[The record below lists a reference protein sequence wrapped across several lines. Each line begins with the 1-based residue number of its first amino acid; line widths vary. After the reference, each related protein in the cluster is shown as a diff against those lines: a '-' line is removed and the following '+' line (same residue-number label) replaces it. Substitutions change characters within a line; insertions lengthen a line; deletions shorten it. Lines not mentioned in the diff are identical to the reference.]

1 MRRLALPFLAL
12 VLLTSCGQ
20 TKMAPTSVF
29 STNPLVS
36 SVASATGLDFPK
48 AAGGTGALLD
58 LASTKMPAADW
69 NKVATAIPS
78 SDLIIN
84 EGKKM
89 GGMSTPPSNLAGLA
103 PAFKKMGISDSQ
115 AQALVPAVCDGAEK
129 IGGPE
134 VGNLLRGAL
143 K

>member
-1 MRRLALPFLAL
+1 MRRFALSFLAL

-48 AAGGTGALLD
+48 AAGGTGALLG
-58 LASTKMPAADW
+58 LAEAKLSPADW
-69 NKVATAIPS
+69 SKVATAVPS
-78 SDLIIN
+78 SDLLLN

>member
-1 MRRLALPFLAL
+1 MKRLALPILAL
-12 VLLTSCGQ
+12 MLLTSCGQ
-20 TKMAPTSVF
+20 TKMAPTSAF

-48 AAGGTGALLD
+48 AAGGTGALLG
-58 LASTKMPAADW
+58 LAATALPAADW
-69 NKVATAIPS
+69 NKVATAIPN
-78 SDLIIN
+78 SDLLVN
-84 EGKKM
+84 EGKKA
-89 GGMSTPPSNLAGLA
+89 GGMSTSPSNLAGLA
-103 PAFKKMGISDSQ
+103 PAFKKIGISDSQ
-115 AQALVPAVCDGAEK
+115 VQALVPAVCDGAEK